1 MKRYIVKLKDKALI
15 RGFIFY
21 LFNKSMFRQMS
32 FPIRLH
38 KNVVIDNKSVI
49 SFGKN
54 ITIPEKSYISPIEL
68 SVGDNSW
75 LGVNSFICGKVAIG
89 NDVMLGP
96 NVVLPGA
103 NHNFSRVDE
112 LMKNAGVTIKGT
124 IIESNVWIGGN
135 VSIMDGVRIETGS
148 IVAAGSVVTKDVP
161 AFSIVAGV
169 PAKVIKYRI

>member
-1 MKRYIVKLKDKALI
+1 
-15 RGFIFY
+15 
-21 LFNKSMFRQMS
+21 
-32 FPIRLH
+32 
-38 KNVVIDNKSVI
+38 
-49 SFGKN
+49 
-54 ITIPEKSYISPIEL
+54 
-68 SVGDNSW
+68 
-75 LGVNSFICGKVAIG
+75 
-89 NDVMLGP
+89 MLGP